1 MGQNGFNQSIEVK
14 LVAAG
19 DGCVG
24 KTCLLMCYAYNRF
37 PTEYLPTVFDTYTVD
52 VVVDGH
58 SINRKFSPPYNNRDF
73 CNRIILNSAI
83 ILLITVGLWDTAGQE
98 DYDRLRPLSYA
109 NASVFVAC
117 FNLTDRDSF
126 QNIESKWVPE
136 LRHYL
141 KKAPIILVGCKK
153 DLRAEGAK
161 GGAKFISEE
170 EGKR

>member
-58 SINRKFSPPYNNRDF
+58 SINRKFSPHNKIKISSDVVNE
-73 CNRIILNSAI
+73 
-83 ILLITVGLWDTAGQE
+83 TVME
-98 DYDRLRPLSYA
+98 
-109 NASVFVAC
+109 
-117 FNLTDRDSF
+117 
-126 QNIESKWVPE
+126 
-136 LRHYL
+136 
-141 KKAPIILVGCKK
+141 
-153 DLRAEGAK
+153 
-161 GGAKFISEE
+161 
-170 EGKR
+170 

>member
-1 MGQNGFNQSIEVK
+1 M
-14 LVAAG
+14 
-19 DGCVG
+19 
-24 KTCLLMCYAYNRF
+24 
-37 PTEYLPTVFDTYTVD
+37 
-52 VVVDGH
+52 
-58 SINRKFSPPYNNRDF
+58 
-73 CNRIILNSAI
+73 
-83 ILLITVGLWDTAGQE
+83 WDTAGQE